1 MLPHSHVTSTCVID
15 LLFHERHKI
24 SIRGTAMKLARF
36 KEGSVEVC
44 RGDPVRGQKSQHPY
58 SYSIPY
64 PPLVPYKVFLPRMAM
79 RLIETVF
86 LAIIGLCFLAE
97 QVLAQED
104 AGKFTQNFHTKFL
117 LQC

>member
-1 MLPHSHVTSTCVID
+1 MLPHSHVTFMCVID

-24 SIRGTAMKLARF
+24 SIRGTATKLARF

-44 RGDPVRGQKSQHPY
+44 RGDPVLSQHPY

-97 QVLAQED
+97 QVLAQAD
-104 AGKFTQNFHTKFL
+104 AGKFIL
-117 LQC
+117 